1 MYSLTS
7 CFIKNDTESLKPL
20 VCETTLLS
28 FYPVRIAITPNKT
41 ENFFFQ
47 TQSEQRKWIDALQ
60 KEMRYSSVFDFYK
73 FEKTLGSG
81 QFGLVKMA
89 THLKTG
95 VKVAIKQVKKKNMTH
110 VEVFQQR
117 IEIEVLKMCQHP
129 NIISLLD
136 LFENSEYYFMI
147 LEFMQGSDLFDYL

>member
-28 FYPVRIAITPNKT
+28 FYPVRIAITPNKI

-60 KEMRYSSVFDFYK
+60 KEMRYSSVFNFYK

-81 QFGLVKMA
+81 
-89 THLKTG
+89 
-95 VKVAIKQVKKKNMTH
+95 
-110 VEVFQQR
+110 
-117 IEIEVLKMCQHP
+117 
-129 NIISLLD
+129 
-136 LFENSEYYFMI
+136 
-147 LEFMQGSDLFDYL
+147 